1 MVTKKQQQNLLNFNR
16 LMIYLFA
23 LIGLFF
29 DYTWAYFISL
39 TLWVWLI
46 PCMKYERLVYDYI
59 NQTSHLHKF
68 ENKR

>member
-1 MVTKKQQQNLLNFNR
+1 MVDNKRQRLLLNFNR
-16 LMIYLFA
+16 LLIYLFA

-46 PCMKYERLVYDYI
+46 PCLRYERLLYDYF
-59 NQTSHLHKF
+59 NQASYL
-68 ENKR
+68 KRTDDLR